1 MLVDHHIADH
11 QFTWAHTQ
19 RMSHGQRLVALRAR
33 VGHDPEQVSLRIG
46 DQQVAHMAQAHDPVG
61 FVERGIASNRDE
73 CDVLEIGHDRQ
84 CRRSGIHPGAHGRLG
99 EETGD
104 ASREPGQR

>member
-1 MLVDHHIADH
+1 
-11 QFTWAHTQ
+11 
-19 RMSHGQRLVALRAR
+19 MSHGQRLVALRAR

-99 EETGD
+99 RKQGTPLVSLVKGRGLKRV
-104 ASREPGQR
+104 SGILQSS